1 MRTFEK
7 IKKANDIRNLRPSE
21 YEALA
26 GQIREF
32 LIAHVSRTGGHLASN
47 LGVVELTMALHLFLD
62 FPKDKL
68 IWDVGHQ
75 CYVHKILTGRAQGF
89 DKLRQYGGMS
99 GFPKRRES
107 NTDLFDSGHSSN
119 SISEACG
126 LVRARE
132 LSGGREKIV
141 AVIGDG
147 AMTGGLAYE
156 GLNNAGQLK
165 SNLILVLN
173 DNEMS
178 IAKNVGG
185 MASYLGKIRTST
197 RYEDLKDDVANT
209 LEKIPCFGE
218 KLVRQ
223 IRRSKASLKQL
234 MIPGMIFEEMN
245 ITYVGPIDGHN
256 IQQMYEAFLAASRK
270 NGTVLVHVITKKGKG
285 YECAE
290 HDPGQFHGVDA
301 FDVETGKSLKEK
313 QGDTYTD
320 VFAAAMN
327 ELAVK
332 YRNLVAITAAMPD
345 GTGLKR
351 FRNRY
356 PDRFFDVGIAEEHAV
371 TFAAGLAAGGLRP
384 IVAIY
389 SSFLQR
395 AYDQIL
401 HDVCLQNLPVIFAVD
416 RAGLVGSDGE
426 THQGIFDL
434 SYLSSIP
441 NMHIMAPK
449 NKWELSDMLKF
460 ALVSDMPMAIRYPR
474 GEAFDGLKDNRAPI
488 LYGKSE
494 PLYEEEDIILF
505 AVGSMVKV
513 ALEVRSQLKER
524 GYSCSLTNARFVKPI
539 DESAVREACKEHRLL
554 VTLEENVLSGGYGEK
569 VRAYVDE
576 IGASAQVLNI
586 AIPDEYVEHGNVE
599 LLKRE
604 IGIDADSVTTRILT
618 RYVSMAGEREQ
629 KEETAGADR

>member
-178 IAKNVGG
+178 IAKKVGG

-197 RYEDLKDDVANT
+197 RYE
-209 LEKIPCFGE
+209 
-218 KLVRQ
+218 
-223 IRRSKASLKQL
+223 
-234 MIPGMIFEEMN
+234 
-245 ITYVGPIDGHN
+245 
-256 IQQMYEAFLAASRK
+256 
-270 NGTVLVHVITKKGKG
+270 
-285 YECAE
+285 
-290 HDPGQFHGVDA
+290 
-301 FDVETGKSLKEK
+301 
-313 QGDTYTD
+313 
-320 VFAAAMN
+320 
-327 ELAVK
+327 
-332 YRNLVAITAAMPD
+332 
-345 GTGLKR
+345 
-351 FRNRY
+351 
-356 PDRFFDVGIAEEHAV
+356 
-371 TFAAGLAAGGLRP
+371 GLR
-384 IVAIY
+384 
-389 SSFLQR
+389 
-395 AYDQIL
+395 
-401 HDVCLQNLPVIFAVD
+401 
-416 RAGLVGSDGE
+416 
-426 THQGIFDL
+426 
-434 SYLSSIP
+434 
-441 NMHIMAPK
+441 
-449 NKWELSDMLKF
+449 
-460 ALVSDMPMAIRYPR
+460 
-474 GEAFDGLKDNRAPI
+474 
-488 LYGKSE
+488 
-494 PLYEEEDIILF
+494 
-505 AVGSMVKV
+505 
-513 ALEVRSQLKER
+513 
-524 GYSCSLTNARFVKPI
+524 
-539 DESAVREACKEHRLL
+539 
-554 VTLEENVLSGGYGEK
+554 
-569 VRAYVDE
+569 
-576 IGASAQVLNI
+576 
-586 AIPDEYVEHGNVE
+586 
-599 LLKRE
+599 
-604 IGIDADSVTTRILT
+604 
-618 RYVSMAGEREQ
+618 
-629 KEETAGADR
+629 

>member
-1 MRTFEK
+1 MRILEK
-7 IKKANDIRNLRPSE
+7 INKANDIRNLRPSE

-26 GQIREF
+26 DQIREF
-32 LIAHVSRTGGHLASN
+32 LIEHVSRTGGHLASN

-75 CYVHKILTGRAQGF
+75 CYVHKILTGRADGF
-89 DKLRQYGGMS
+89 EQLRKYGGMS

-132 LSGGREKIV
+132 LTGGKEKVV

-147 AMTGGLAYE
+147 ALTGGLAYE

-197 RYEDLKDDVANT
+197 RYEDLKDDVTST
-209 LEKIPCFGE
+209 LEKIPLVGE

-223 IRRSKASLKQL
+223 IRRSKESLKQF
-234 MIPGMIFEEMN
+234 MIPGMFFEQMN

-256 IQQMYEAFLAASRK
+256 IGQMYEAFLAASRK
-270 NGTVLVHVITKKGKG
+270 NGPVLVHVITKKGKG
-285 YECAE
+285 YDCAE

-301 FDVETGKSLKEK
+301 FDVETGKSLSEK

-327 ELAVK
+327 ELAAK

-345 GTGLKR
+345 GTGLSEFKTK
-351 FRNRY
+351 Y
-356 PDRFFDVGIAEEHAV
+356 PRRFFDVGIAEEHAV
-371 TFAAGLAAGGLRP
+371 SFAAGLAAGGFHP
-384 IVAIY
+384 VVAVY
-389 SSFLQR
+389 STFLQR

-401 HDVCLQNLPVIFAVD
+401 HDVCLNRFPVTFAID
-416 RAGLVGSDGE
+416 RAGIVGSDGE
-426 THQGIFDL
+426 THQGIFDI
-434 SYLSSIP
+434 SYLTHIP
-441 NMHIMAPK
+441 GLLVMAPK
-449 NKWELSDMLKF
+449 NAAELKEMLEF
-460 ALVSDMPMAIRYPR
+460 CVTSAEPTAIRYPR
-474 GEAFDGLKDNRAPI
+474 GEAGDAFSQSQAPI
-488 LYGKSE
+488 RRGECEWLQREGE
-494 PLYEEEDIILF
+494 VLLL
-505 AVGSMVKV
+505 AAGSMVEVAGKV
-513 ALEVRSQLKER
+513 AQLLGADGICAAVANVRFLAPLDAKMLKEALS
-524 GYSCSLTNARFVKPI
+524 YKTV
-539 DESAVREACKEHRLL
+539 
-554 VTLEENVLSGGYGEK
+554 VTLEENVARGGFGEEVAAYLLGQGYRGRFLS
-569 VRAYVDE
+569 VA
-576 IGASAQVLNI
+576 L
-586 AIPDEYVEHGNVE
+586 PDQFIEHGSQAE
-599 LLKRE
+599 LRKVYGL
-604 IGIDADSVTTRILT
+604 DAESVAQRIRRL
-618 RYVSMAGEREQ
+618 
-629 KEETAGADR
+629 

>member
-1 MRTFEK
+1 MRTLEK

-26 GQIREF
+26 EQIRAF
-32 LIAHVSRTGGHLASN
+32 LIEHVSRTGGHLASN

-89 DKLRQYGGMS
+89 DSLRKYGGMS

-132 LSGGREKIV
+132 LAGGREKVV

-147 AMTGGLAYE
+147 ALTGGLAYE

-185 MASYLGKIRTST
+185 MASYLGKIRTSN
-197 RYEDLKDDVANT
+197 RYEGLKDDVANT
-209 LEKIPCFGE
+209 LEKIPLFGE

-234 MIPGMIFEEMN
+234 MIPGMFFEEMN

-270 NGTVLVHVITKKGKG
+270 SGPVLVHVITKKGKG
-285 YECAE
+285 YDCAE

-301 FDVETGKSLKEK
+301 FDVETGKSINGK

-320 VFAAAMN
+320 IFAAAMN

-332 YRNLVAITAAMPD
+332 YRNVVAITAAMPD
-345 GTGLKR
+345 GTGLSEFKT
-351 FRNRY
+351 NY
-356 PDRFFDVGIAEEHAV
+356 PRRFFDVGIAEEHAV
-371 TFAAGLAAGGLRP
+371 SFAAGLAAGGLHP
-384 IVAIY
+384 VFAVY
-389 SSFLQR
+389 STFLQR

-401 HDVCLQNLPVIFAVD
+401 HDVCLNRFPVTFAID
-416 RAGLVGSDGE
+416 RAGIVGSDGE
-426 THQGIFDL
+426 THQGIFDI
-434 SYLSSIP
+434 SYLTHIP
-441 NMHIMAPK
+441 GLVVMAPK
-449 NKWELSDMLKF
+449 NAAELKEMLEF
-460 ALVSDMPMAIRYPR
+460 CVTCAEPTALRYPR
-474 GEAFDGLKDNRAPI
+474 GEAGNALLQYRTPI
-488 LYGKSE
+488 KRGECEWIWREGEVLV
-494 PLYEEEDIILF
+494 L
-505 AVGSMVKV
+505 AVGSMVETAEQAAMLL
-513 ALEVRSQLKER
+513 ALSEIRTALVNVRFLAPVDGQMLLAALS
-524 GYSCSLTNARFVKPI
+524 YRFV
-539 DESAVREACKEHRLL
+539 
-554 VTLEENVLSGGYGEK
+554 VTLEENVARGGFGESVGAYLLAHGYRGEFLS
-569 VRAYVDE
+569 V
-576 IGASAQVLNI
+576 SL
-586 AIPDEYVEHGNVE
+586 PDQFIEHGSQAE
-599 LLKRE
+599 LRKVYGLTAE
-604 IGIDADSVTTRILT
+604 GIAEKIKEKWENKWDRKQ
-618 RYVSMAGEREQ
+618 AGRKPED
-629 KEETAGADR
+629 G

>member
-1 MRTFEK
+1 MRTLEK

-32 LIAHVSRTGGHLASN
+32 LIEHVSQTGGHLASN

-68 IWDVGHQ
+68 VFDVGHQ

-89 DKLRQYGGMS
+89 DALRQYGGMS

-132 LSGGREKIV
+132 LNGGKEKVV

-147 AMTGGLAYE
+147 ALTGGLAYE

-165 SNLILVLN
+165 SNLIIVLN

-185 MASYLGKIRTST
+185 MASYLGKIRTSN
-197 RYEDLKDDVANT
+197 RYEGLKDDVTNT
-209 LEKIPCFGE
+209 LEKIPLLGE

-234 MIPGMIFEEMN
+234 MIPGMFFEEMN

-270 NGTVLVHVITKKGKG
+270 NGPVLVHVITKKGKG
-285 YECAE
+285 YDCAE
-290 HDPGQFHGVDA
+290 HNPGQFHGVDA
-301 FDVETGKSLKEK
+301 FDIETGKSLKDK
-313 QGDTYTD
+313 QGSTYTD

-345 GTGLKR
+345 GTGLSEFKT
-351 FRNRY
+351 NY
-356 PDRFFDVGIAEEHAV
+356 PRRFFDVGIAEEHAV
-371 TFAAGLAAGGLRP
+371 SFAAGLAAGGFHP
-384 IVAIY
+384 VFAVY
-389 SSFLQR
+389 STFLQR

-401 HDVCLQNLPVIFAVD
+401 HDVCLNHFPVTFAID
-416 RAGLVGSDGE
+416 RAGIVGSDGE
-426 THQGIFDL
+426 THQGIFDI
-434 SYLSSIP
+434 SYLTHIP
-441 NMHIMAPK
+441 GLLVMAPK
-449 NKWELSDMLKF
+449 NAAELKDMLEF
-460 ALVSDMPMAIRYPR
+460 CVADPEPSAIRYPR
-474 GEAFDGLKDNRAPI
+474 GEAGNALSQYQAPI
-488 LYGKSE
+488 RRGECEWICREGEVL
-494 PLYEEEDIILF
+494 LL
-505 AVGSMVKV
+505 AVGSMVEVAEQAMVQLAADGIFAALANVRFLAPVDEEMLSV
-513 ALEVRSQLKER
+513 ALSRPYV
-524 GYSCSLTNARFVKPI
+524 
-539 DESAVREACKEHRLL
+539 
-554 VTLEENVLSGGYGEK
+554 VTLEENVARGGFGEGVAAYLLTHGFRGEFLS
-569 VRAYVDE
+569 
-576 IGASAQVLNI
+576 I
-586 AIPDEYVEHGNVE
+586 ALPDQFIEHGPQAKLREVYGLSADGVAGKIME
-599 LLKRE
+599 SWGAKLKKK
-604 IGIDADSVTTRILT
+604 
-618 RYVSMAGEREQ
+618 ERGRKQ
-629 KEETAGADR
+629 LDG

>member
-1 MRTFEK
+1 MRTLEK

-26 GQIREF
+26 DQIREF
-32 LIAHVSRTGGHLASN
+32 LIEHVSRTGGHLASN

-75 CYVHKILTGRAQGF
+75 CYVHKILTGRADGF
-89 DKLRQYGGMS
+89 EQLRKYGGMS

-132 LSGGREKIV
+132 LTGGKEKVV

-147 AMTGGLAYE
+147 ALTGGLAYE

-197 RYEDLKDDVANT
+197 RYEDLKDDVTST
-209 LEKIPCFGE
+209 LEKIPLVGE

-223 IRRSKASLKQL
+223 IRRSKESLKQL
-234 MIPGMIFEEMN
+234 MIPGMFFEQMN

-256 IQQMYEAFLAASRK
+256 IGQMYEAFLAASRK
-270 NGTVLVHVITKKGKG
+270 NGPVLVHVITKKGKG
-285 YECAE
+285 YDCAE

-301 FDVETGKSLKEK
+301 FDVETGKSLSEK

-327 ELAVK
+327 ELAAK

-345 GTGLKR
+345 GTGLSEFKTK
-351 FRNRY
+351 Y
-356 PDRFFDVGIAEEHAV
+356 PRRFFDVGIAEEHAV
-371 TFAAGLAAGGLRP
+371 SFAAGLAAGGFHP
-384 IVAIY
+384 VVAVY
-389 SSFLQR
+389 STFLQR

-401 HDVCLQNLPVIFAVD
+401 HDVCLNRFPVTFAID
-416 RAGLVGSDGE
+416 RAGIVGSDGE
-426 THQGIFDL
+426 THQGIFDI
-434 SYLSSIP
+434 SYLTHIP
-441 NMHIMAPK
+441 GLLVMAPK
-449 NKWELSDMLKF
+449 NAAELKEMLEF
-460 ALVSDMPMAIRYPR
+460 CVTSAEPTAIRYPR
-474 GEAFDGLKDNRAPI
+474 GEAGDAFLQSQEPI
-488 LYGKSE
+488 RRGECEWLQREGE
-494 PLYEEEDIILF
+494 VLLL
-505 AVGSMVKV
+505 AAGSMVEVAGKV
-513 ALEVRSQLKER
+513 AQLLGVDGICAAVANVRFLAPLDAGMLKEALS
-524 GYSCSLTNARFVKPI
+524 YKTV
-539 DESAVREACKEHRLL
+539 
-554 VTLEENVLSGGYGEK
+554 VTLEENVARGGFGEEVAAYLLGQGYRGRFLS
-569 VRAYVDE
+569 VA
-576 IGASAQVLNI
+576 L
-586 AIPDEYVEHGNVE
+586 PDQFIEHGSQAE
-599 LLKRE
+599 LRKVYGL
-604 IGIDADSVTTRILT
+604 DAESVAQRIRRL
-618 RYVSMAGEREQ
+618 
-629 KEETAGADR
+629 

>member
-234 MIPGMIFEEMN
+234 MIPGMFFEEMN

-301 FDVETGKSLKEK
+301 FDVETAKSLKEK

-345 GTGLKR
+345 GTGL
-351 FRNRY
+351 
-356 PDRFFDVGIAEEHAV
+356 AEFKA
-371 TFAAGLAAGGLRP
+371 
-384 IVAIY
+384 
-389 SSFLQR
+389 
-395 AYDQIL
+395 
-401 HDVCLQNLPVIFAVD
+401 
-416 RAGLVGSDGE
+416 
-426 THQGIFDL
+426 
-434 SYLSSIP
+434 
-441 NMHIMAPK
+441 K
-449 NKWELSDMLKF
+449 
-460 ALVSDMPMAIRYPR
+460 YPR
-474 GEAFDGLKDNRAPI
+474 RFLDR
-488 LYGKSE
+488 KS
-494 PLYEEEDIILF
+494 
-505 AVGSMVKV
+505 VV
-513 ALEVRSQLKER
+513 
-524 GYSCSLTNARFVKPI
+524 
-539 DESAVREACKEHRLL
+539 
-554 VTLEENVLSGGYGEK
+554 
-569 VRAYVDE
+569 
-576 IGASAQVLNI
+576 
-586 AIPDEYVEHGNVE
+586 
-599 LLKRE
+599 
-604 IGIDADSVTTRILT
+604 
-618 RYVSMAGEREQ
+618 
-629 KEETAGADR
+629 

>member
-1 MRTFEK
+1 
-7 IKKANDIRNLRPSE
+7 
-21 YEALA
+21 
-26 GQIREF
+26 
-32 LIAHVSRTGGHLASN
+32 
-47 LGVVELTMALHLFLD
+47 
-62 FPKDKL
+62 
-68 IWDVGHQ
+68 
-75 CYVHKILTGRAQGF
+75 TGRAEGF
-89 DKLRQYGGMS
+89 DTLRQYGGMS
-99 GFPKRRES
+99 GFPKRRER

-132 LSGGREKIV
+132 LSGGKEKVV

-197 RYEDLKDDVANT
+197 RYGDLKDDVTNT
-209 LEKIPCFGE
+209 LEKIPLFGE

-234 MIPGMIFEEMN
+234 MIPGMYFEEMN

-285 YECAE
+285 YDCAE

-345 GTGLKR
+345 GTGLAELKAK
-351 FRNRY
+351 Y
-356 PDRFFDVGIAEEHAV
+356 PRRVFDAGSAEEHAV
-371 TFAAGLAAGGLRP
+371 SFAAGLAAGGYHP
-384 IVAIY
+384 VFAVY
-389 SSFLQR
+389 STFLQR

-401 HDVCLQNLPVIFAVD
+401 HDVCLNRFPVTFAID
-416 RAGLVGSDGE
+416 RAGIVGSDGE
-426 THQGIFDL
+426 THQGIFDI
-434 SYLSSIP
+434 SYLTHIP
-441 NMHIMAPK
+441 GLVVMAPK
-449 NKWELSDMLKF
+449 NAAELKEMLEF
-460 ALVSDMPMAIRYPR
+460 CITCPEPTAIRYPR
-474 GEAFDGLKDNRAPI
+474 GEAGQALGDFKAP
-488 LYGKSE
+488 LRCGE
-494 PLYEEEDIILF
+494 CEWIIREGEVLLL
-505 AVGSMVKV
+505 AVGSMVEV
-513 ALEVRSQLKER
+513 ADQ
-524 GYSCSLTNARFVKPI
+524 
-539 DESAVREACKEHRLL
+539 AVRLL
-554 VTLEENVLSGGYGEK
+554 AAQGIRAALVNVRFLAPVDMEMLDAALSYPMVVTLEENVMRGGFGEEVARELFLRGFGGKFLPVALPDRFIEHGSQAELRRVYGLDAEGIAKSVREAVVGGDGVDTSPEK
-569 VRAYVDE
+569 VTVRM
-576 IGASAQVLNI
+576 
-586 AIPDEYVEHGNVE
+586 PF
-599 LLKRE
+599 RE
-604 IGIDADSVTTRILT
+604 RDIS
-618 RYVSMAGEREQ
+618 ERSGRED
-629 KEETAGADR
+629 G

>member
-345 GTGLKR
+345 GTGLAEFKAK
-351 FRNRY
+351 Y
-356 PDRFFDVGIAEEHAV
+356 PKRFFDVGIAEEHAV
-371 TFAAGLAAGGLRP
+371 SFAAGLVAGGYHP
-384 IVAIY
+384 VFAVY
-389 SSFLQR
+389 STFLQR

-401 HDVCLQNLPVIFAVD
+401 HDVCLNHFAVTFAVD
-416 RAGLVGSDGE
+416 RAGIVGSDGE
-426 THQGIFDL
+426 THQGIFDI
-434 SYLSSIP
+434 SYLTHIP
-441 NMHIMAPK
+441 GLVVMAPK
-449 NKWELSDMLKF
+449 NAVELKDMLEF
-460 ALVSDMPMAIRYPR
+460 CMTCPEPTAIRYPR
-474 GEAFDGLKDNRAPI
+474 GEAFKELTDFRAPI
-488 LYGKSE
+488 RFGE
-494 PLYEEEDIILF
+494 CEWIRREGEVLF
-505 AVGSMVKV
+505 LAAGSMVKEAEEAARILDAQGIHV
-513 ALEVRSQLKER
+513 ALVNLRFLSPLDARMLKDALS
-524 GYSCSLTNARFVKPI
+524 YPMV
-539 DESAVREACKEHRLL
+539 
-554 VTLEENVLSGGYGEK
+554 VTLEENVMRGGLGEEVAGKLLAGGYGGRFLP
-569 VRAYVDE
+569 VALPNRF
-576 IGASAQVLNI
+576 I
-586 AIPDEYVEHGNVE
+586 EHGTQAE
-599 LLKRE
+599 LRKACGLDAESIAKLVRE
-604 IGIDADSVTTRILT
+604 T
-618 RYVSMAGEREQ
+618 M
-629 KEETAGADR
+629 AGADMI

>member
-1 MRTFEK
+1 MRTLEK

-26 GQIREF
+26 EQIREF

-68 IWDVGHQ
+68 VFDVGHQ

-89 DKLRQYGGMS
+89 DTLRQYGGMS

-132 LSGGREKIV
+132 LNGGKEKVV

-147 AMTGGLAYE
+147 ALTGGLAYE

-165 SNLILVLN
+165 SNLIIVLN

-185 MASYLGKIRTST
+185 MASYLGKIRTSN
-197 RYEDLKDDVANT
+197 RYEGLKDDVTNT
-209 LEKIPCFGE
+209 LEKIPLFGE

-234 MIPGMIFEEMN
+234 MIPGMFFEEMN

-270 NGTVLVHVITKKGKG
+270 NGPVLVHVITKKGKG

-301 FDVETGKSLKEK
+301 FDIETGKSLNGKR
-313 QGDTYTD
+313 GDTYTD
-320 VFAAAMN
+320 VFATAMN

-345 GTGLKR
+345 GTGLAEFKT
-351 FRNRY
+351 NY
-356 PDRFFDVGIAEEHAV
+356 PRRFFDVGIAEEHAV
-371 TFAAGLAAGGLRP
+371 SFAAGLAAGGYHP
-384 IVAIY
+384 VFAVY
-389 SSFLQR
+389 STFLQR

-401 HDVCLQNLPVIFAVD
+401 HDVCLNRLPVTFAID
-416 RAGLVGSDGE
+416 RAGIVGSDGE
-426 THQGIFDL
+426 THQGIFDI
-434 SYLSSIP
+434 SYLTHIP
-441 NMHIMAPK
+441 GLLVMAPK
-449 NKWELSDMLKF
+449 NAAELKDMLEF
-460 ALVSDMPMAIRYPR
+460 CVAGAEPAAIRYPR
-474 GEAFDGLKDNRAPI
+474 GEAGNALTQYQAPVRRGACEWIYRDGEVLLLA
-488 LYGKSE
+488 
-494 PLYEEEDIILF
+494 
-505 AVGSMVKV
+505 AGSMV
-513 ALEVRSQLKER
+513 AAAEQ
-524 GYSCSLTNARFVKPI
+524 A
-539 DESAVREACKEHRLL
+539 AVRLAADGIFAALANVRFLAPVDEEMLSAALSYPYV
-554 VTLEENVLSGGYGEK
+554 VTLEENVARGGFGEGVAAYLLTHGFRGKFLS
-569 VRAYVDE
+569 VA
-576 IGASAQVLNI
+576 L
-586 AIPDEYVEHGNVE
+586 PDQFIEHGPQAK
-599 LLKRE
+599 LRE
-604 IGIDADSVTTRILT
+604 VYGLDADGIVEKIMGSWGAELT
-618 RYVSMAGEREQ
+618 KKERGG
-629 KEETAGADR
+629 KPGDG

>member
-1 MRTFEK
+1 MRTLEK
-7 IKKANDIRNLRPSE
+7 IKKANDIRNLHTSE

-26 GQIREF
+26 EQIRAF
-32 LIAHVSRTGGHLASN
+32 LIEHVSRTGGHLASN
-47 LGVVELTMALHLFLD
+47 LGVVELTIALHLFLD

-68 IWDVGHQ
+68 IFDVGHQ

-132 LSGGREKIV
+132 LAGTKEKVV

-147 AMTGGLAYE
+147 ALTGGLAYE

-185 MASYLGKIRTST
+185 MASYLGKIRTSN
-197 RYEDLKDDVANT
+197 RYEGLKDDVAST
-209 LEKIPCFGE
+209 LEKIPLFGE

-234 MIPGMIFEEMN
+234 MIPGMFFEEMN

-270 NGTVLVHVITKKGKG
+270 NGSVLVHVITKKGKG
-285 YECAE
+285 YDCAE

-301 FDVETGKSLKEK
+301 FDVETGKSINGKR
-313 QGDTYTD
+313 GDTYTD

-345 GTGLKR
+345 GTGLAEFKT
-351 FRNRY
+351 NY
-356 PDRFFDVGIAEEHAV
+356 PRRFFDVGIAEEHAV
-371 TFAAGLAAGGLRP
+371 SFAAGLAAGGLHP
-384 IVAIY
+384 VFAVY
-389 SSFLQR
+389 STFLQR

-401 HDVCLQNLPVIFAVD
+401 HDVCLNRFPVTFAID
-416 RAGLVGSDGE
+416 RAGIVGSDGE
-426 THQGIFDL
+426 THQGIFDI
-434 SYLSSIP
+434 SYLTHIP
-441 NMHIMAPK
+441 GLVVMAPK
-449 NKWELSDMLKF
+449 NAAELKEMLEF
-460 ALVSDMPMAIRYPR
+460 CVTSAEPTALRYPR
-474 GEAFDGLKDNRAPI
+474 GEAGNALMQYQAPVKRGECEWI
-488 LYGKSE
+488 WKEGDVL
-494 PLYEEEDIILF
+494 LL
-505 AVGSMVKV
+505 AVGSMVEPAGQAAELLANSGIRA
-513 ALEVRSQLKER
+513 ALVNVRFLAPVDEQMLLAALS
-524 GYSCSLTNARFVKPI
+524 YRFV
-539 DESAVREACKEHRLL
+539 
-554 VTLEENVLSGGYGEK
+554 VTLEENVARGGFGEGVAAHLLTHGYRGGFLS
-569 VRAYVDE
+569 V
-576 IGASAQVLNI
+576 SL
-586 AIPDEYVEHGNVE
+586 PDRFIEHGSQAE
-599 LLKRE
+599 LRKAYGLTAE
-604 IGIDADSVTTRILT
+604 GIAERIKGAWEHEPD
-618 RYVSMAGEREQ
+618 RKQAGRKPEN
-629 KEETAGADR
+629 G

>member
-1 MRTFEK
+1 MRTLEK

-26 GQIREF
+26 QQIREF
-32 LIAHVSRTGGHLASN
+32 LIEHVSRTGGHLASN

-89 DKLRQYGGMS
+89 ENLRKYGGMS

-132 LSGGREKIV
+132 LNGGKEKVV

-147 AMTGGLAYE
+147 ALTGGLAYE

-197 RYEDLKDDVANT
+197 RYEDLKDDVTNT
-209 LEKIPCFGE
+209 LEKIPLVGE

-234 MIPGMIFEEMN
+234 MIPGMFFEQMN

-256 IQQMYEAFLAASRK
+256 IGQMYEAFLAAARK
-270 NGTVLVHVITKKGKG
+270 NGPVLVHVITKKGKG

-301 FDVETGKSLKEK
+301 FDVETGKSLNGKR
-313 QGDTYTD
+313 GDTYTD

-345 GTGLKR
+345 GTGLSEFKAK
-351 FRNRY
+351 Y
-356 PDRFFDVGIAEEHAV
+356 PRRFFDVGIAEEHAV
-371 TFAAGLAAGGLRP
+371 SFAAGLAAGGFHP
-384 IVAIY
+384 VVAVY
-389 SSFLQR
+389 STFLQR

-401 HDVCLQNLPVIFAVD
+401 HDVCLNRFPVTFAVD
-416 RAGLVGSDGE
+416 RAGIVGSDGE
-426 THQGIFDL
+426 THQGIFDI
-434 SYLSSIP
+434 SYLTHIP
-441 NMHIMAPK
+441 GLLVMAPK
-449 NKWELSDMLKF
+449 NAAELKEMLEF
-460 ALVSDMPMAIRYPR
+460 CVASAEPTAIRYPR
-474 GEAFDGLKDNRAPI
+474 GEAGNVFAQHQAPVRRGECEWI
-488 LYGKSE
+488 EREGDVL
-494 PLYEEEDIILF
+494 LL
-505 AVGSMVKV
+505 AVGSMVETAAETAQLLAQEGKKAAV
-513 ALEVRSQLKER
+513 VNVRFLAPVDQAMLLAALS
-524 GYSCSLTNARFVKPI
+524 YPFV
-539 DESAVREACKEHRLL
+539 
-554 VTLEENVLSGGYGEK
+554 VTLEENVNRGGFGEEVAAYLLAQGYKGRFLS
-569 VRAYVDE
+569 V
-576 IGASAQVLNI
+576 SL
-586 AIPDEYVEHGNVE
+586 PDQFIEHGSQAE
-599 LLKRE
+599 LRKAYGL
-604 IGIDADSVTTRILT
+604 DAESVAEKIRRL
-618 RYVSMAGEREQ
+618 
-629 KEETAGADR
+629 

>member
-301 FDVETGKSLKEK
+301 FDVETGKSLKE
-313 QGDTYTD
+313 
-320 VFAAAMN
+320 
-327 ELAVK
+327 
-332 YRNLVAITAAMPD
+332 RI
-345 GTGLKR
+345 
-351 FRNRY
+351 
-356 PDRFFDVGIAEEHAV
+356 
-371 TFAAGLAAGGLRP
+371 
-384 IVAIY
+384 
-389 SSFLQR
+389 
-395 AYDQIL
+395 
-401 HDVCLQNLPVIFAVD
+401 
-416 RAGLVGSDGE
+416 
-426 THQGIFDL
+426 
-434 SYLSSIP
+434 
-441 NMHIMAPK
+441 
-449 NKWELSDMLKF
+449 
-460 ALVSDMPMAIRYPR
+460 
-474 GEAFDGLKDNRAPI
+474 
-488 LYGKSE
+488 
-494 PLYEEEDIILF
+494 
-505 AVGSMVKV
+505 
-513 ALEVRSQLKER
+513 
-524 GYSCSLTNARFVKPI
+524 
-539 DESAVREACKEHRLL
+539 
-554 VTLEENVLSGGYGEK
+554 
-569 VRAYVDE
+569 
-576 IGASAQVLNI
+576 
-586 AIPDEYVEHGNVE
+586 VE
-599 LLKRE
+599 L
-604 IGIDADSVTTRILT
+604 
-618 RYVSMAGEREQ
+618 
-629 KEETAGADR
+629 TAK